1 MHGDM
6 DQFWTHLDA
15 SMRISELLRPVAWE
29 RPRSRSMA
37 NICNFLH
44 VISESTNWS
53 LVPILWEESSATA
66 KATMPLF
73 YEDGTLETTYGITAG
88 LAELIS
94 RITRLAQTIR
104 YYNSHSI
111 SQPPGLQ
118 ATLEHLANAVESLPT
133 PQDTAGIPQDCDE
146 HVRKLLE
153 EHIDAFALGIKV
165 YYHVSM
171 GSCSRERLDDF
182 VQEVGCKL
190 NMIEEQKKSTE
201 RRYTKTATIMW
212 PGFVA
217 SCEARQDHRDL
228 WRRWWSDMSSYG
240 IGNIEALWTIVQE
253 SWLLRDSGS
262 DISPAWLPVLR
273 ARGKFI
279 LAV

>member
-1 MHGDM
+1 M
-6 DQFWTHLDA
+6 
-15 SMRISELLRPVAWE
+15 I
-29 RPRSRSMA
+29 

-44 VISESTNWS
+44 VISESTSWS
-53 LVPILWEESSATA
+53 MVPIPWEVGSTTTLAAT
-66 KATMPLF
+66 PVF

-88 LAELIS
+88 LVELIS
-94 RITRLAQTIR
+94 RITRLAQTMR
-104 YYNSHSI
+104 YYSVHST
-111 SQPPGLQ
+111 SPPPELQ
-118 ATLEHLANAVESLPT
+118 IARENLAAAVELLPT
-133 PQDTAGIPQDCDE
+133 HQDAASIPQDCDE
-146 HVRKLLE
+146 HVRALLA

-165 YYHVSM
+165 YFHVSV
-171 GSCSRERLDDF
+171 GLCNQERLDDL
-182 VQEVGCKL
+182 VQVIGCKL

-228 WRRWWSDMSSYG
+228 WCRWWSDMSSYG

-262 DISPAWLPVLR
+262 DVSPAWLPVLR
-273 ARGKFI
+273 AKGKFI

>member
-6 DQFWTHLDA
+6 DQFWAHLGA
-15 SMRISELLRPVAWE
+15 SMRICELLRPVAWD
-29 RPRSRSMA
+29 RPRSRSMI

-53 LVPILWEESSATA
+53 LVPIPWEESPVTSSAA
-66 KATMPLF
+66 VPLF
-73 YEDGTLETTYGITAG
+73 YEDGTLKTTYGITASLVG
-88 LAELIS
+88 LIS

-104 YYNSHSI
+104 HYSVHSI
-111 SQPPGLQ
+111 SLPQDLQ
-118 ATLEHLANAVESLPT
+118 IAREHLAMAIASLPIL
-133 PQDTAGIPQDCDE
+133 QDVTAIPQDCDE
-146 HVRKLLE
+146 HIRALLV

-165 YYHVSM
+165 YFHVSVS
-171 GSCSRERLDDF
+171 SCGRERLDDL
-182 VQEVGCKL
+182 VQEIGYKL

-201 RRYTKTATIMW
+201 RRYAKTATIMW

-228 WRRWWSDMSSYG
+228 WRRWWSDMASYG
-240 IGNIEALWTIVQE
+240 IGNIAVLWSIVQE
-253 SWLLRDSGS
+253 SWSLRDSGS
-262 DISPAWLPVLR
+262 DVYPAWLPVLR
-273 ARGKFI
+273 AKGKFI

>member
-6 DQFWTHLDA
+6 DQFWTHLNA
-15 SMRISELLRPVAWE
+15 SMRISELLRPVASD
-29 RPRSRSMA
+29 RPRSRSMI

-53 LVPILWEESSATA
+53 LVPIPWEQSSTTA
-66 KATMPLF
+66 LAAMPIF

-88 LAELIS
+88 LAEMIS

-104 YYNSHSI
+104 YYSDHSI
-111 SQPPGLQ
+111 SPPPELQ
-118 ATLEHLANAVESLPT
+118 IARENLYTAVESLPT
-133 PQDTAGIPQDCDE
+133 IQKVAGIPQDCDE
-146 HVRKLLE
+146 HVRTLLA
-153 EHIDAFALGIKV
+153 EHIGAFALGVKV

-171 GSCSRERLDDF
+171 GSCTQEGLQDL
-182 VQEVGCKL
+182 VQEISRKL
-190 NMIEEQKKSTE
+190 NMIEEQKQSTE
-201 RRYTKTATIMW
+201 RRYAKTATIMW

-228 WRRWWSDMSSYG
+228 WRRWWSEMASYG
-240 IGNIEALWTIVQE
+240 IGNIEALWNIVQE
-253 SWLLRDSGS
+253 SWMLKDSGS
-262 DISPAWLPVLR
+262 EISPAWLQVLR
-273 ARGKFI
+273 AKGRFI